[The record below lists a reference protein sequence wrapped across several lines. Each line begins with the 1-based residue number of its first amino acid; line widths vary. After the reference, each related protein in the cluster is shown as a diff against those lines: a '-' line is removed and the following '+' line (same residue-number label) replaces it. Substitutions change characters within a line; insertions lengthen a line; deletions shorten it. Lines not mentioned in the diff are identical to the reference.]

1 MNLSTDYGTSNEK
14 VIECL
19 ARRRG
24 RGGEKGERGRG
35 KKGES
40 SKRGQRSGG
49 KITTVAREAGR
60 SVPSRKGQKDDFV
73 TDIERN

>member
-24 RGGEKGERGRG
+24 RGRERGKGRG
-35 KKGES
+35 EKGES